1 MSCSGQSAIPADAFD
16 YVQGQLGDRTKL
28 EVVFP
33 YLVRRFRSQGIWD
46 VLDVGCGNGA
56 FCRYGA
62 LHGLKLDGV
71 DISARLLERAKQ
83 RDRAECAQRNYYCLD
98 AGYLTADMLHRFDG
112 ISCIFSVQ
120 DMAAPARFLA
130 AAANARTNTI
140 ILIVCES
147 YFHLTNPRVPHSIA
161 RIREKCTG
169 FDHATHISRADWGD
183 GSIGITY
190 CRSEKTYCGLVSAAG
205 LKITALDYFGKT
217 RNYLR
222 FVNLFVPSTRPFFC
236 LCCRAA

>member
-1 MSCSGQSAIPADAFD
+1 MSSSGQSAIPADAFD
-16 YVQGQLGDRTKL
+16 HVQGQLGDRTKL

-71 DISARLLERAKQ
+71 DISTRLLERAKQ
-83 RDRAECAQRNYYCLD
+83 RDKAECAQRNYYCLD
-98 AGYLTADMLHRFDG
+98 GYLTADMLHRFDG

-140 ILIVCES
+140 ILIVCVPQSLDHWTNLREREKARHRS
-147 YFHLTNPRVPHSIA
+147 SLLTNRA
-161 RIREKCTG
+161 RTDC
-169 FDHATHISRADWGD
+169 S
-183 GSIGITY
+183 
-190 CRSEKTYCGLVSAAG
+190 
-205 LKITALDYFGKT
+205 
-217 RNYLR
+217 
-222 FVNLFVPSTRPFFC
+222 
-236 LCCRAA
+236 